1 MVFDCFALLI
11 NAFMQP
17 LSALRLFLVRSLT
30 GTLFCYLPTRSIAF
44 AFIKLL
50 GFAQSAAA
58 KCAIWSACAF
68 TNDGRA
74 VARAT

>member
-1 MVFDCFALLI
+1 MTTQVLHSDG
-11 NAFMQP
+11 
-17 LSALRLFLVRSLT
+17 LRHKDPVGR
-30 GTLFCYLPTRSIAF
+30 YL
-44 AFIKLL
+44 AFIKWS
-50 GFAQSAAA
+50 GVAQSAAA